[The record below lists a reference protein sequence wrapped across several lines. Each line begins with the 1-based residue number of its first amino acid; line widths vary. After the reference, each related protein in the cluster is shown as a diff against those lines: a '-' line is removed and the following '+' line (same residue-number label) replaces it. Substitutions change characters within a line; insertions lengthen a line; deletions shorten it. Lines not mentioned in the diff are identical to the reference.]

1 MNQPLASTTPP
12 ADDDEQTLPVAPVRP
27 RKIGQ
32 WDKGGIE
39 VQATLRAPILAGSLI
54 VAVLVVGL
62 IAWMAI
68 FQISGAVLV
77 PGVVRVQNNSK
88 AVQRLDGGIVREIL
102 VHEGQLVR
110 EGQVVMRFDNTQSE
124 STVAVYQASADNAMA
139 QIARFQAQ
147 MTGAP
152 SISFPPELLN
162 RAKDPQVAALISS
175 QQGLF
180 ASQMTLYRSQAA
192 ILRSQI
198 QQLNA
203 QIIGIQS
210 QIDATGTQSD
220 LIDEE
225 LKGVRELSDQGYAP
239 RSRLLALQRSASQL
253 RGQRGAQ
260 LAQVA
265 QARKAIGQ
273 SEIELAQLTEKLATE
288 AAEGLRTAQ
297 AQLTD
302 TLPKLRVV
310 QDQLAQTEVRA
321 PATGHVFNLTQFT
334 EGGVAAAGTKL
345 MEIVPVGTPLLI
357 STHVKPTDITDVRVG
372 QTARITL
379 TAYNPRTTPPIE
391 GKVFLVGADV
401 TVDER
406 SGEGYYVVQI
416 QIPPEELRKAG
427 PKVHLAP
434 GMPAAVA
441 IVTGNRTILD
451 YLIGPFVESMEAS
464 MRDR

>member
-12 ADDDEQTLPVAPVRP
+12 ADDDDQALPVAPVRP

-39 VQATLRAPILAGSLI
+39 VQATLRKPILAGSLI
-54 VAVLVVGL
+54 VAILVVGL

-68 FQISGAVLV
+68 FQISGAILAT
-77 PGVVRVQNNSK
+77 GVVRVQNNSK

-124 STVAVYQASADNAMA
+124 STVAVYQAGTDSAMA
-139 QIARFQAQ
+139 QIARFQAA
-147 MTGAP
+147 MVGA
-152 SISFPPELLN
+152 STITFPPELLS
-162 RAKDPQVAALISS
+162 RARIPEVAALIAT

-203 QIIGIQS
+203 QIIGIQA
-210 QIDATGTQSD
+210 QIDSTGTQSD
-220 LIDEE
+220 LIGEE

-253 RGQRGAQ
+253 RGQQGAQ
-260 LAQVA
+260 IAQVA

-273 SEIELAQLTEKLATE
+273 SEIELAQLSEKLATE

-334 EGGVAAAGTKL
+334 EGGVASAGIKL

-357 STHVKPTDITDVRVG
+357 STRVKPTEITDVRVG
-372 QTARITL
+372 QLARVTL

-391 GKVFLVGADV
+391 GKVFLVGADAM
-401 TVDER
+401 VDER
-406 SGEGYYVVQI
+406 TGEGYYTVQI
-416 QIPPEELRKAG
+416 QIAPEELRKAG
-427 PKVHLAP
+427 PNVHLAP

-441 IVTGNRTILD
+441 IVTGNRTILE
-451 YLIGPFVESMEAS
+451 YLIGPFIESMES
-464 MRDR
+464 SLRDR